1 MKKEENNNF
10 FTFGMIKPDGV
21 EHREEIIKMI
31 YAKGLKVYYAK
42 ACYLTDNLIEE
53 NYSHCI
59 GRDFYLEKKEN

>member
-1 MKKEENNNF
+1 MEKEENNNF

-42 ACYLTDNLIEE
+42 ACYLTDNLIE
-53 NYSHCI
+53 
-59 GRDFYLEKKEN
+59 

>member
-1 MKKEENNNF
+1 MEKEENNNF

-42 ACYLTDNLIEE
+42 ACYLTYNLIEE

-59 GRDFYLEKKEN
+59 CRDFYN